1 MQHSDILVEVF
12 LSSLFFPLFILFS
25 SLFDYGSFSIFVSV
39 LYLRRRRNSRRHR
52 LDVVT
57 VEEALE
63 VEVRQ
68 LLLDRDREELTERG
82 IRLDVVLVLQVLL
95 LDIVVHALRDL
106 RAAHQRAIRLA
117 EELAQ
122 LIRHLHGALEDG
134 RGALDLDAID
144 SLDLRAAL
152 ALARILDLAVHALLE
167 LLDLRHHGRRRLAE
181 RREVLHHRLEVLIE
195 RRRRADN
202 RRSGRLLNRRR
213 GDNNR
218 RRRRSRNRSRGRRRG
233 LLGLRRLRLN
243 RRGNN
248 GRGRDN
254 RRGNLLLLRY
264 LLLGNSLGGGGT
276 HRNTCGG
283 GRRRGHFTRY
293 TIMVGKRAVNFQFGP
308 GIFFL

>member
-1 MQHSDILVEVF
+1 M
-12 LSSLFFPLFILFS
+12 
-25 SLFDYGSFSIFVSV
+25 
-39 LYLRRRRNSRRHR
+39 
-52 LDVVT
+52 T

-68 LLLDRDREELTERG
+68 LLLDRDGEELAERG

-106 RAAHQRAIRLA
+106 RAAHERAIRLA

-122 LIRHLHGALEDG
+122 LIRHLHRALEDG
-134 RGALDLDAID
+134 RGTLDLDAID
-144 SLDLRAAL
+144 GLDLRAAL

-167 LLDLRHHGRRRLAE
+167 LLDLRHHGRSRLAE

-218 RRRRSRNRSRGRRRG
+218 RGRRSRNRRRGRRRG

-248 GRGRDN
+248 GRGRHDN